1 MKLFRNKNKQQ
12 NDNGAASSKAAEW
25 LAFHIAK
32 VQGYWAKGMD
42 KLFNHLSAR
51 SQKITLIGACLVMV
65 LYSTAVIAFSFSKA
79 RTLMTK
85 PSSAIQPL
93 SIIKSGNPMPVGVP
107 AYIGRI
113 ERFKDYLDSL
123 SHTLD
128 GRRIRD
134 SILER
139 RPGLLDSI
147 QRIEIIYCKR

>member
-1 MKLFRNKNKQQ
+1 MKLFRSKNKQQ
-12 NDNGAASSKAAEW
+12 TDSKAASNKAAEW
-25 LAFHIAK
+25 LASQIVR
-32 VQGYWAKGMD
+32 VQRYWAKGMD
-42 KLFNHLSAR
+42 ELFNKLSDR
-51 SQKITLIGACLVMV
+51 WQKITLIGTCLVMV
-65 LYSTAVIAFSFSKA
+65 LYSTAVIAFSFSEA

-85 PSSAIQPL
+85 PSFAIQPL
-93 SIIKSGNPMPVGVP
+93 SIIKSANPMPVGVP

-123 SHTLD
+123 SYSPS